1 MWDGLGRSGAFEP
14 RWLTAMEEKIGF
26 LIQLRTGFEL
36 YTLTDT
42 GIFLLR
48 PNRIWDPQLHKKD
61 NLSVNTFIYINKL
74 EYC

>member
-1 MWDGLGRSGAFEP
+1 MWDVLGRSEAFEP

-36 YTLTDT
+36 YTLTDM

-48 PNRIWDPQLHKKD
+48 PNTIWNPQLHKKD
-61 NLSVNTFIYINKL
+61 NLSVSNFIYINKL